1 MSNLLRKERESSSF
15 DIKEMT
21 YFFDH
26 SKEWTEKKQ
35 LAYQLVERDPILNYK
50 NFFDLDQHQA
60 KEHSAKMIRRAV
72 QIRSSISNDPLLVE
86 AFDEVME

>member
-1 MSNLLRKERESSSF
+1 MSHLLQKERECASF
-15 DIKEMT
+15 NIKQMT

-35 LAYQLVERDPILNYK
+35 LAYQIVERDPVLNYK
-50 NFFDLDQHQA
+50 YFFDLDHHQA
-60 KEHSAKMIRRAV
+60 KEHVMKMIRRAV
-72 QIRSSISNDPLLVE
+72 QIRSSISNDPLLVQ